1 MIGIGFRGDV
11 KTRVIGSRCVQHVRP
26 PSRWFACFTMSDISM
41 SVEGTASRRSQA
53 VSRCCLKLSA
63 LAALAIL
70 LAPEGA
76 YAHIIPGTQGG
87 FGSGFA
93 HPLTGPDHFLA
104 MFAVGLWS
112 AQMGGRSVWTL
123 PVIFPMIMV
132 IGGLVGMSGLP
143 LPAIE
148 IGIALSILALGGAI
162 LLAWRPAEWIAL
174 ILIAYF
180 ALCHGYA
187 HGVELPLATDP
198 ADYAIGF
205 VLATGMIH
213 LLGIGV
219 GTALGKPMQGRLSRA
234 LGAVI
239 AIGGIYFLVPALFA
253 A

>member
-1 MIGIGFRGDV
+1 VGADSTQ
-11 KTRVIGSRCVQHVRP
+11 KQ
-26 PSRWFACFTMSDISM
+26 MSDISI
-41 SVEGTASRRSQA
+41 SLDDAASRRSQT
-53 VSRCCLKLSA
+53 VGRYCLKLSA
-63 LAALAIL
+63 LSGLAIL
-70 LAPEGA
+70 LAAKGA
-76 YAHIIPGTQGG
+76 YAHIIQGTQGG

-123 PVIFPMIMV
+123 PVTFPMIMV
-132 IGGLVGMSGLP
+132 IGGVLGMTGLP

-162 LLAWRPAEWIAL
+162 MLAWRPAEWTAL

-187 HGVELPLATDP
+187 HGVELPLASDP

-213 LLGIGV
+213 LFGIGV

-234 LGAVI
+234 LGVVI
-239 AIGGIYFLVPALFA
+239 AIGGIYFLVPALLA